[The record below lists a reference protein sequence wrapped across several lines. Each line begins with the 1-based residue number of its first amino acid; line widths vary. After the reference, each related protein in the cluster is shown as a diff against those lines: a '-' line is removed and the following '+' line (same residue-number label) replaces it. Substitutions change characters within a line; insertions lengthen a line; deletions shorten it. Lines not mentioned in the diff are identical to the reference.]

1 MNLANKPPLGLCA
14 PAAKSP
20 AIRKSARGQS
30 CTLRVPGVCTGDP
43 NTTVACHVQ
52 APGMGIMSG
61 KQSDLHVIHGCSACH
76 AVLDCRDRWADA
88 AIGWDDVLRA
98 LIETQNRLM
107 QAGLIRLG
115 KAKGGAQ

>member
-1 MNLANKPPLGLCA
+1 MNLAQKPPLGLRA
-14 PAAKSP
+14 PASVSRE
-20 AIRKSARGQS
+20 IRRSARGQP

-43 NTTVACHVQ
+43 DTTVACHVQ
-52 APGMGIMSG
+52 APGMGTMAG

-98 LIETQNRLM
+98 LIETQNRLIR
-107 QAGLIRLG
+107 AGLLEV
-115 KAKGGAQ
+115 K